1 MGNLDCPL
9 WIWVVIC
16 HKKQLGRNEWLLVVI
31 SNTVLRT
38 LQKSEGNCGGC
49 WSFCRYH
56 YTCWHFS
63 PASLFVRGVWDKQ
76 HDMETY
82 LSSSLQNTKSSL
94 SPELCLRSNQK
105 GCSKTSNEIS
115 KAVAGNE
122 NPVFED
128 LFLNVVLLFFFF
140 WGAGLLFL
148 RFWQGFIAAF
158 TFLLWCLYSTHKNC
172 GTFYNWP
179 QKNMIC
185 CSPWFRIWAATWK
198 KCIKCNR

>member
-63 PASLFVRGVWDKQ
+63 PASSLLRRCLLRQTTPKNMIWKHIYHPDLTEYKVSFF
-76 HDMETY
+76 
-82 LSSSLQNTKSSL
+82 LSLESF
-94 SPELCLRSNQK
+94 
-105 GCSKTSNEIS
+105 SKTSNEIS

-128 LFLNVVLLFFFF
+128 LFLNVVLLFFFLRGRRRVAF
-140 WGAGLLFL
+140 FTVLARFHSCFHIFIMVPLLDSPKLWDFL
-148 RFWQGFIAAF
+148 QL
-158 TFLLWCLYSTHKNC
+158 TS
-172 GTFYNWP
+172 
-179 QKNMIC
+179 KNMIC
-185 CSPWFRIWAATWK
+185 CKLLDLGFESMH
-198 KCIKCNR
+198 

>member
-16 HKKQLGRNEWLLVVI
+16 HKKQLVRNEWLLVVI

-49 WSFCRYH
+49 WSFCGYH

-128 LFLNVVLLFFFF
+128 FFLNVVLLFFLRGRVAFF
-140 WGAGLLFL
+140 TVLARFHSCFHIFIMVPLLDSPKLWDFL
-148 RFWQGFIAAF
+148 QL
-158 TFLLWCLYSTHKNC
+158 TS
-172 GTFYNWP
+172 
-179 QKNMIC
+179 KNMIC